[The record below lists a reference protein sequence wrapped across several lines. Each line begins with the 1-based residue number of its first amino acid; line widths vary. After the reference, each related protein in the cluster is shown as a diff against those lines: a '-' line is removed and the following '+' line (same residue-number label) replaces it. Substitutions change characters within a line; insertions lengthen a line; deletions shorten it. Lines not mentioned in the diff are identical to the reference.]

1 MPNAPQKSS
10 KKRAKKESVDFG
22 ASPLSVTSK
31 DGIEKRGAWRP
42 DGGGARDQTGKADA
56 ESVIDIP
63 GGWCLSVLLML

>member
-1 MPNAPQKSS
+1 M
-10 KKRAKKESVDFG
+10 DFG

-31 DGIEKRGAWRP
+31 DGVEKRGAWRQ

-56 ESVIDIP
+56 ENVIGIP